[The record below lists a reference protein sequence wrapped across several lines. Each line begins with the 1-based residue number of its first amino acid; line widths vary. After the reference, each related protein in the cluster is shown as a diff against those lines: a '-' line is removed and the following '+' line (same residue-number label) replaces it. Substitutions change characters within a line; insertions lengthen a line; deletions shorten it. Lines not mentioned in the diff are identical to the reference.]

1 MMLMPMNIM
10 IFSMISTIAEKVFRN
25 EAIVGAEETYRLV
38 NSFFR
43 RTLPRLYAIYTQ

>member
-25 EAIVGAEETYRLV
+25 VAIVGAEETAER
-38 NSFFR
+38 F
-43 RTLPRLYAIYTQ
+43 